1 MKTPA
6 MDTTSVV
13 VLWLD
18 TSNNCS
24 ENMPAND
31 WSEHWMKTVSGRKG
45 DQQEQLCQ
53 IDLGNQC
60 YVVGKLFKGQMF
72 IHVRRY
78 DRRDDGTLFPTKKG
92 IALNLEK
99 WKKLQYCFLEN
110 VDSAVGQY
118 QDSKPVDLFIHL
130 GGNYHVSVKSG
141 YPLVSIRR
149 WFVPEGQETLTP
161 TKAGIALTFLT
172 VGETKIGYAVSRRT
186 FERWT
191 GQCKFLWGI
200 SSESN
205 RGSGMFKLQTPMTL
219 WTIEKEWHISAFT
232 NICLFFICFYPY
244 KHCVLLADIDNSADS
259 NQTLQK
265 VASDQGLIWLLSE
278 GSINIWIKLKLPTG
292 KPIKWKW
299 TSPKMWRVWNSILA

>member
-1 MKTPA
+1 
-6 MDTTSVV
+6 MDRKDSCATLLRLPLAQNNKRKIADVDENASDGYDQPGRLVI
-13 VLWLD
+13 D

-31 WSEHWMKTVSGRKG
+31 WSEHWMKTVCGRIG

-141 YPLVSIRR
+141 YPLVNIRR

-161 TKAGIALTFLT
+161 TKAGIALTFLQW
-172 VGETKIGYAVSRRT
+172 E
-186 FERWT
+186 
-191 GQCKFLWGI
+191 
-200 SSESN
+200 
-205 RGSGMFKLQTPMTL
+205 
-219 WTIEKEWHISAFT
+219 
-232 NICLFFICFYPY
+232 
-244 KHCVLLADIDNSADS
+244 
-259 NQTLQK
+259 
-265 VASDQGLIWLLSE
+265 
-278 GSINIWIKLKLPTG
+278 KLKSAMLLVEELLNG
-292 KPIKWKW
+292 ELDNVNFCEESHQNQIGA
-299 TSPKMWRVWNSILA
+299 LAC

>member
-1 MKTPA
+1 
-6 MDTTSVV
+6 MDRKDSCATLLRLPLAQNNKRKIADVDENASDGYDQPGRLVI
-13 VLWLD
+13 D

-31 WSEHWMKTVSGRKG
+31 WTEHWMKTVCGRIG

-118 QDSKPVDLFIHL
+118 KDSKPVDLFIHL

-141 YPLVSIRR
+141 YPLVNIRR

-161 TKAGIALTFLT
+161 TKAGLALTFLQW
-172 VGETKIGYAVSRRT
+172 E
-186 FERWT
+186 
-191 GQCKFLWGI
+191 
-200 SSESN
+200 
-205 RGSGMFKLQTPMTL
+205 
-219 WTIEKEWHISAFT
+219 
-232 NICLFFICFYPY
+232 
-244 KHCVLLADIDNSADS
+244 
-259 NQTLQK
+259 
-265 VASDQGLIWLLSE
+265 
-278 GSINIWIKLKLPTG
+278 KLKSAMLLVEELLNG
-292 KPIKWKW
+292 ELDNVNFCEESHQNQIGA
-299 TSPKMWRVWNSILA
+299 LACSNCNPNDFMNH